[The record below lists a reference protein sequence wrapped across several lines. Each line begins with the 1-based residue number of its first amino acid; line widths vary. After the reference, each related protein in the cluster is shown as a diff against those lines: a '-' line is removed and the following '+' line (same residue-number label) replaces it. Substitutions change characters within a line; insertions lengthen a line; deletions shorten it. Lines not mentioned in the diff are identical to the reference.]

1 MRLTKQYSTTAAV
14 TSNASSS
21 SKLTRSLLTSFSC
34 LLLLFTLTN
43 HVRPV
48 RTEVAS
54 VASVISVLHLGK
66 EVISSIIETW
76 DLVEEVG
83 DIHLPFKRNKDE
95 KILRKM
101 YELSQQIAAS
111 EDQFAN
117 TAQATV
123 ETLLKQLAIDSRLE
137 NQLQEL
143 ADLMN
148 RVSHRELVM
157 RSYVESEEKVEQLTL
172 ESFCRSTVAHDV
184 NSVPELVSRIDLLVS
199 GSRELPFKKPGV
211 LELLQYATEEAKS
224 TICSFGLSAQQVLYQ
239 LYNAISITELKGYS
253 MMQFSWMLLKAYGK
267 GNFTTE
273 AKLMRRR
280 FEDRTSR
287 TQTLLQRV
295 MQQASRE
302 YWRCDPERNQQ
313 KEGETFLQL
322 TRLLQG
328 YVENEVDMNTDNTC
342 KENCA
347 HYSWGVK
354 QEQCYK
360 DLYCSKQPK
369 CSGKIYDC
377 EYMDSDM
384 WICPAASSS
393 DRRYEYIEYENGMI
407 LGQKKHCSRGT
418 TKVDSWWRWLFWHC
432 SYCFCLC
439 DDAGPRSDRYIN
451 MKESVSDVMNNKV
464 VTGMRFVKK
473 NRIIH
478 LVVQQGTLLPRGQ
491 IDNTTLDWVE
501 AESYNILSPNVR
513 NGRDYHTL
521 GHDNRILDLDDL
533 EVQPSYVLTGVR
545 FRLLGTHLNM
555 EIRMTEMDFGTG
567 KLMDPDKSIWIGS
580 DKTEHSEDKRTEL
593 KLDRPHV
600 PLLTPAKSIPDSIS
614 NQFIRFRESDRG
626 MDAAQTTVPFFDAQ
640 PVVPTK
646 PVPLAGAGL
655 FHKGRP
661 KFGGFVAPKVLTYD
675 FGPHVQAP
683 IEQVDADER
692 QQRG

>member
-1 MRLTKQYSTTAAV
+1 MKWNILVPVVVVVVAASLILECDAARKLKGSTDV
-14 TSNASSS
+14 D
-21 SKLTRSLLTSFSC
+21 
-34 LLLLFTLTN
+34 TLRHRYLELESRAWTIVN
-43 HVRPV
+43 Q
-48 RTEVAS
+48 
-54 VASVISVLHLGK
+54 IDK
-66 EVISSIIETW
+66 
-76 DLVEEVG
+76 VE
-83 DIHLPFKRNKDE
+83 NQKDE
-95 KILRKM
+95 DRVLQRNIVLK
-101 YELSQQIAAS
+101 ELIGIYSG
-111 EDQFAN
+111 FAN
-117 TAQATV
+117 DELGPDNTYDEDDYFILKRFYEWQ
-123 ETLLKQLAIDSRLE
+123 LLEQDLINVHKLFDALRQYMKNK
-137 NQLQEL
+137 NQLPADDADLEL
-143 ADLMN
+143 ASTDLADTVLSDPHFPVN
-148 RVSHRELVM
+148 S
-157 RSYVESEEKVEQLTL
+157 TL
-172 ESFCRSTVAHDV
+172 EQ
-184 NSVPELVSRIDLLVS
+184 IDTIMIRQGLFYKAQL
-199 GSRELPFKKPGV
+199 
-211 LELLQYATEEAKS
+211 EAKS

>member
-1 MRLTKQYSTTAAV
+1 MKWLIAIAV
-14 TSNASSS
+14 AVVVTIASSPCEAARKLKGSTDVDNLRHRYFELESRAWTIVNQIDKVDNQKEDDQALQRNIVLKELINIYS
-21 SKLTRSLLTSFSC
+21 S
-34 LLLLFTLTN
+34 
-43 HVRPV
+43 
-48 RTEVAS
+48 
-54 VASVISVLHLGK
+54 
-66 EVISSIIETW
+66 
-76 DLVEEVG
+76 
-83 DIHLPFKRNKDE
+83 
-95 KILRKM
+95 
-101 YELSQQIAAS
+101 
-111 EDQFAN
+111 FAN
-117 TAQATV
+117 DDLGPDGTYDEDDYFILKRFYEWQ
-123 ETLLKQLAIDSRLE
+123 LLEQDLINVHKLFDALRQFLKNKNNLPADDADFKLASMD
-137 NQLQEL
+137 L
-143 ADLMN
+143 ADTVLGDPQFPVN
-148 RVSHRELVM
+148 A
-157 RSYVESEEKVEQLTL
+157 TL
-172 ESFCRSTVAHDV
+172 EQ
-184 NSVPELVSRIDLLVS
+184 IDMIMIRQGLYYKAQL
-199 GSRELPFKKPGV
+199 
-211 LELLQYATEEAKS
+211 EAKS

-267 GNFTTE
+267 GNFTAE

-287 TQTLLQRV
+287 TQALLQRV

-302 YWRCDPERNQQ
+302 YWRCDPERTQQ
-313 KEGETFLQL
+313 KEGETFLQF

-347 HYSWGVK
+347 YYNWGVK

-369 CSGKIYDC
+369 CAGKMYSC

-384 WICPAASSS
+384 WICPAATSSS
-393 DRRYEYIEYENGMI
+393 RRYEYIEYENGMV

-451 MKESVSDVMNNKV
+451 MKQSVSDVMNNKI
-464 VTGMRFVKK
+464 VTGLRFVKK

-478 LVVQQGTLLPRGQ
+478 LIVQQGTLLPRGQ
-491 IDNTTLDWVE
+491 IDNRTLEWVD

-513 NGRDYHTL
+513 NGRDYHSL
-521 GHDNRILDLDDL
+521 SYDNRILDLDDL
-533 EVQPSYVLTGVR
+533 AVLPSYVLTGVR
-545 FRLLGTHLNM
+545 FRLLGSHLNM
-555 EIRMTEMDFGTG
+555 EIRMTEMDFATG
-567 KLMDPDKSIWIGS
+567 QLVDPDKSIWIGS
-580 DKTEHSEDKRTEL
+580 DKTQHSEDKRTEI

-600 PLLTPAKSIPDSIS
+600 PLLTPSKSIPDSVS

-626 MDAAQTTVPFFDAQ
+626 MDASQTTVPFLDAQ

-661 KFGGFVAPKVLTYD
+661 KFGGFIAPKVLTYD

-683 IEQVDADER
+683 IDQIEAEER
-692 QQRG
+692 QLRG